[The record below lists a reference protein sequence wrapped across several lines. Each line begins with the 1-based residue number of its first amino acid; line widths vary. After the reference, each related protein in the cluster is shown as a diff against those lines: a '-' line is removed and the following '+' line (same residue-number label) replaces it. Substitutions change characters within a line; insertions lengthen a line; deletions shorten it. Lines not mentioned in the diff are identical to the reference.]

1 MVPMLIRLQV
11 LFCALLTLA
20 GCADTAP
27 PDSGATVGD
36 GTHAAAT
43 ADPGRLKSGIICPIP
58 GSCIANGIPVS
69 KLSTDA
75 GVDGGCLRI
84 NGAAG
89 GAWEACPSGGG
100 GGFDAGRDL
109 RLCDGGQ
116 CVFGAAGGA
125 FNFKDSGAINCA
137 QGDPQC
143 TLAFNQSPQTDT
155 KAGFAGIVG
164 QGAYGDASVNVEGGE
179 LILASGHG
187 SSQPGGVGGPICL
200 DPTGGV
206 CSAAAQS
213 GNLRSPNNMQFDVR
227 NSAPGDTRWFY
238 WASPVMIFGNDNDG
252 ISETVIEG
260 YSLVELQDAYGD
272 NITMTSDTMALE
284 PAGGAG
290 SFSVVNASTNYGNT
304 ANETMVQTIP
314 LSVTTTDATPNA
326 SMAWAVPSNTA
337 GAVTIPLSVKQ
348 PSTANA
354 GSQTW
359 TGYVVNNAGTC
370 TTYATG
376 GAFAGGVV
384 ALNSLAPGGISVA
397 LSGCNVVET
406 VTGIAATTLH
416 WTGPIQYTN
425 AGP

>member
-1 MVPMLIRLQV
+1 MTEHKSHVYAIVRKLLGAIL
-11 LFCALLTLA
+11 ALAFVGVGANWAFA
-20 GCADTAP
+20 GFP
-27 PDSGATVGD
+27 S
-36 GTHAAAT
+36 
-43 ADPGRLKSGIICPIP
+43 IIPL
-58 GSCIANGIPVS
+58 SN
-69 KLSTDA
+69 LSTD
-75 GVDGGCLRI
+75 GGRDGQAMVLGPGGWQP
-84 NGAAG
+84 GA
-89 GAWEACPSGGG
+89 GGG
-100 GGFDAGRDL
+100 GASQGVDTRGI
-109 RLCDGGQ
+109 DGGTR
-116 CVFGAAGGA
+116 VVGAQNSA
-125 FNFKDSGAINCA
+125 FAFADSGAISCA

-143 TLAFNQSPQTDT
+143 TLAYNQSPQTDK

-213 GNLRSPNNMQFDVR
+213 GNLRSPNDMQFDVR
-227 NSAPGDTRWFY
+227 NGAPGDTRWFY
-238 WASPVMIFGNDNDG
+238 WGSPTMIFGNNNDSL
-252 ISETVIEG
+252 SETALEG
-260 YSLVELQDAYGD
+260 YFLVELQDAYGD
-272 NITMTSDTMALE
+272 NITMTLDSIDLE

-290 SFSVVNASTNYGNT
+290 VFNVVNASTNYGNT

-326 SMAWAVPSNTA
+326 SMTWAVPSNTA
-337 GAVTIPLSVKQ
+337 GAVTIPMSVKQ

-376 GAFAGGVV
+376 GAFAAGVV